1 MGSTTVSLL
10 GSFLGA
16 GGVGLLKL
24 RSASLL
30 VVCRSAKS
38 ASELLAEA
46 NMSAKL
52 GVAELLG
59 CGVGDRPRSLGV
71 AVMGA
76 ACIKPPVCKL
86 VLPAGT
92 GWASGVCTINS
103 QPSALRS

>member
-1 MGSTTVSLL
+1 MGTTTVSLL

-30 VVCRSAKS
+30 AVCRSAKS

-46 NMSAKL
+46 NMSEKL

-59 CGVGDRPRSLGV
+59 CGDGDRPRSLGV

-76 ACIKPPVCKL
+76 AHQSSCVQTRL
-86 VLPAGT
+86 AST
-92 GWASGVCTINS
+92 GRNGS
-103 QPSALRS
+103 QRGQAQFLCQRAWCP